1 MADLKAPGCD
11 SLPAEFLHDNW
22 SSIGQEVFSVVSE
35 FFCTGRFDAE
45 INLTVISLIHKIAS
59 PSKVSEFH
67 PISPCNVFYKIIS
80 KILTNRLKG
89 ILPAIIFANQSAFIP
104 KRLITD
110 NASVTYETLHSMD
123 T

>member
-89 ILPAIIFANQSAFIP
+89 ILACYYFCQP
-104 KRLITD
+104 KCFHTKE
-110 NASVTYETLHSMD
+110 TYYRQCLGD
-123 T
+123 I